1 MAIFNAQGEPAF
13 GYRIWT
19 SLLLLGLL
27 AEWMLPWS
35 EAGSRYYI
43 DVAQPLILFVGCIAI
58 AGLLRAP
65 WYIML
70 VVYAAIGMT
79 SMMRLYKGPDV
90 GPLEWAS
97 GFASRFAEEVGGLF
111 GMGAAAWGMST
122 ELQAL
127 LLFTGFALL
136 VPALQ
141 ALIWLRQ
148 LGLALAGITA
158 GYLIL
163 LHAWLGI
170 DVLNALLRVTVE
182 GMLLGAIVMFARMR
196 RLQGEESREE
206 AQTASYRWSASAFVV
221 VGLCLAAGLLFS
233 GGKSAANSPA
243 AWTEPLT
250 ARLGQYVLGLEHGN
264 PKAALASADA
274 SGSYASTGYGFDDS
288 TLGAPLK
295 QDERI
300 VFTGLSPVRTYWR
313 GETKAFY
320 TGKGW
325 QETEQ
330 RLTLLPIPNG
340 GERIVSSNGE
350 GSVEEDSEAVEAI
363 AEAAIEVD
371 ADTAIK
377 TVTETDV
384 EIKTDKDADIKIDTV
399 TGAEAGEERDI
410 KSQGTGAETAVSPER
425 VVVQTVLLK
434 QAERGFPL
442 FMGGTS
448 GALLDITSSEPKTKL
463 NTYLKNEASGTLY
476 APSDKVLI
484 DRYTVQTLLPVM
496 DEAALRSGG
505 IQAGEKEVL
514 AEYLQLPESL
524 PSRVA
529 ALAAEVS
536 GGGLTSRYDQVKAVE
551 TYLRSSYTYSAENS
565 AVPKGG
571 ADFVDDFLFK
581 QHEGYCVHFSSA
593 MVIMLRTQGIP
604 ARWVKGFAPGTVSS
618 EQPDARNDTTHAG
631 VKLTAYEVKSKDA
644 HAWVEV
650 YFPGAG
656 WVPFDP
662 TPGYGGEGT
671 AAGAALAGLAG
682 GTAGSAAAGGEG
694 AAGAFA
700 SAAARPIGQRAQA
713 LAVAAAEQAATA
725 LAQGADALARAAL
738 GAAEAAA
745 GATPAAKGA
754 AGAAALALAAVLC
767 AAAQHRRLRLRL
779 ALRRYSAASR
789 GGTPDRG
796 SAGVQKQFAA
806 VSAAIWP
813 QLDRCVAKR
822 QPQQTARQY
831 AAAQAAL
838 LPTSQAEALQRFV
851 TWDDAARYGQRRAW
865 QAPLPEELSA
875 AVALL
880 CARRHSARRT

>member
-13 GYRIWT
+13 GYRLLT

-43 DVAQPLILFVGCIAI
+43 DVAQPLIVFVGCIAI

-70 VVYAAIGMT
+70 VVYSAIGIT
-79 SMMRLYKGPDV
+79 GLMRLYKGPEV
-90 GPLEWAS
+90 GPLEWAA
-97 GFASRFAEEVGGLF
+97 GFASRFAEEAGGLF
-111 GMGAAAWGMST
+111 SMGAVAWGMST

-127 LLFTGFALL
+127 LLFTGFGLL

-158 GYLIL
+158 GYLIF
-163 LHAWLGI
+163 LHAWLGM
-170 DVLNALLRVTVE
+170 DVLNALLRVTAE
-182 GMLLGAIVMFARMR
+182 GLLLGAIVMFARMR
-196 RLQGEESREE
+196 TLQGEESKEE

-221 VGLCLAAGLLFS
+221 VGLCLGAGLLFS
-233 GGKSAANSPA
+233 GGKSVANSPA
-243 AWTEPLT
+243 GWTQPLT
-250 ARLGQYVLGLEHGN
+250 ASLEQYVLGLDHGN
-264 PKAALASADA
+264 PKAALASAAA
-274 SGSYASTGYGFDDS
+274 SGSYASTGYGFDDT

-295 QDERI
+295 QDERL

-330 RLTLLPIPNG
+330 RTTLLPITNG
-340 GERIVSSNGE
+340 GERIASASGE
-350 GSVEEDSEAVEAI
+350 GSVEVEAVEAL
-363 AEAAIEVD
+363 AEVESE
-371 ADTAIK
+371 ADTE
-377 TVTETDV
+377 TVVETDTETDT
-384 EIKTDKDADIKIDTV
+384 ET
-399 TGAEAGEERDI
+399 GEEGDI
-410 KSQGTGAETAVSPER
+410 RSQGAGAETTVSPDR
-425 VVVQTVLLK
+425 IVVQTVLLK

-448 GALLDITSSEPKTKL
+448 GTLLDLTSSEPRSKL
-463 NTYLKNEASGTLY
+463 NTYLKNEATGTLY

-484 DRYTVQTLLPVM
+484 DQYTVQTLLPVM

-505 IQAGEKEVL
+505 IQAGEKEAL

-536 GGGLTSRYDQVKAVE
+536 GGGVTSRYDQVKAVE

-565 AVPKGG
+565 AVPGAG

-604 ARWVKGFAPGTVSS
+604 ARWVKGFAPGTVSA
-618 EQPDARNDTTHAG
+618 EQPDARNDAAHAG
-631 VKLTAYEVKSKDA
+631 MKLAAYEVKGKDA

-682 GTAGSAAAGGEG
+682 TAGSAAAGGEG

-700 SAAARPIGQRAQA
+700 SAAARPMGQRAQA

-767 AAAQHRRLRLRL
+767 AAAQRRRLRLWL

-789 GGTPDRG
+789 GVTPARG
-796 SAGVQKQFAA
+796 SGGVQKQFAA

-838 LPTSQAEALQRFV
+838 LPASQSEALKRFV
-851 TWDDAARYGQRRAW
+851 TWDDAARYEQRRAW

-875 AVALL
+875 AAALL
-880 CARRHSARRT
+880 CVRRHSARRT

>member
-13 GYRIWT
+13 GYRLWT

-43 DVAQPLILFVGCIAI
+43 DVAQPLIVFVGCIAI

-70 VVYAAIGMT
+70 VVYSAIGIT
-79 SMMRLYKGPDV
+79 GLMRLYRGPDV
-90 GPLEWAS
+90 GPLEWAA
-97 GFASRFAEEVGGLF
+97 GFASRFAEEAGGLF
-111 GMGAAAWGMST
+111 SIGAVAWGMST

-163 LHAWLGI
+163 LHAWLGM
-170 DVLNALLRVTVE
+170 DVLNALLRVTAE
-182 GMLLGAIVMFARMR
+182 GLLLGAIVMFARMR
-196 RLQGEESREE
+196 TLQGEESKEE
-206 AQTASYRWSASAFVV
+206 AQTASYRWSASAFIV
-221 VGLCLAAGLLFS
+221 VGLCLGAGLLFS

-243 AWTEPLT
+243 AWTKPLT
-250 ARLGQYVLGLEHGN
+250 ASLEQYVLGLEHGN
-264 PKAALASADA
+264 PKAALASAGA

-295 QDERI
+295 QDERL

-330 RLTLLPIPNG
+330 RTVLLPIQNG
-340 GERIVSSNGE
+340 GERIASASGE
-350 GSVEEDSEAVEAI
+350 GSVEVEAVEAL
-363 AEAAIEVD
+363 AEVESEAVLETVI
-371 ADTAIK
+371 DTEK
-377 TVTETDV
+377 DTETG
-384 EIKTDKDADIKIDTV
+384 K
-399 TGAEAGEERDI
+399 ERDI
-410 KSQGTGAETAVSPER
+410 KSQGTGAETTVSPDR
-425 VVVQTVLLK
+425 IVVQTVLLE

-448 GALLDITSSEPKTKL
+448 GTLLDLTSSQPRSKL
-463 NTYLKNEASGTLY
+463 NTYLKNEATGTLY

-484 DRYTVQTLLPVM
+484 DQYTVQTLLPVM

-505 IQAGEKEVL
+505 IQAGEKEAL

-536 GGGLTSRYDQVKAVE
+536 GGGVTSRYDQVKAVE
-551 TYLRSSYTYSAENS
+551 AYLRSSYTYSAENS
-565 AVPKGG
+565 AVPEAG

-604 ARWVKGFAPGTVSS
+604 ARWVKGFAPGAVSA
-618 EQPDARNDTTHAG
+618 EQPDARNDAAHAG
-631 VKLTAYEVKSKDA
+631 VKLTAYEVKGKDA

-682 GTAGSAAAGGEG
+682 TAGSAAAGGEG

-700 SAAARPIGQRAQA
+700 SAAARPMGQRAQA

-767 AAAQHRRLRLRL
+767 AAAQRRRLRLWL

-789 GGTPDRG
+789 GGTPARG
-796 SAGVQKQFAA
+796 SGGVQKQFAA

-838 LPTSQAEALQRFV
+838 LPASQAEALQRFV
-851 TWDDAARYGQRRAW
+851 TWDDAARYEQRRAW

-875 AVALL
+875 AAALL
-880 CARRHSARRT
+880 CVRRHSARRT

>member
-1 MAIFNAQGEPAF
+1 MAIFNAQGGPAF

-19 SLLLLGLL
+19 SLLLFGLL

-70 VVYAAIGMT
+70 VVYAVISITGL
-79 SMMRLYKGPDV
+79 MRLYKGPDV

-111 GMGAAAWGMST
+111 GMGAGAWGMST

-163 LHAWLGI
+163 LHVWLGM
-170 DVLNALLRVTVE
+170 DVLNGLLRVTVE

-206 AQTASYRWSASAFVV
+206 AQTASYRWSASAFVI
-221 VGLCLAAGLLFS
+221 VGLCLGAGLLFS
-233 GGKSAANSPA
+233 GGKTAANSPA

-250 ARLGQYVLGLEHGN
+250 ARLEQYVLGLERGN
-264 PKAALASADA
+264 PKAALASAAA
-274 SGSYASTGYGFDDS
+274 SGSNASTGYGFDDS

-300 VFTGLSPVRTYWR
+300 IFTGLSPARTYWR

-330 RLTLLPIPNG
+330 RLTLLPIRNG
-340 GERIVSSNGE
+340 GERIVSANGE
-350 GSVEEDSEAVEAI
+350 GSVEEDREAVEVI
-363 AEAAIEVD
+363 AEAGTETEAD
-371 ADTAIK
+371 TDTAIK
-377 TVTETDV
+377 T
-384 EIKTDKDADIKIDTV
+384 DTV
-399 TGAEAGEERDI
+399 TDAEAGEEREI
-410 KSQGTGAETAVSPER
+410 ESQGTGTETAVSPDR
-425 VVVQTVLLK
+425 TVVQTVLLE

-448 GALLDITSSEPKTKL
+448 GTLLDLTSSEPRSKL

-476 APSDKVLI
+476 APSEKLLI
-484 DRYTVQTLLPVM
+484 ERYTIQTQLPVM
-496 DEAALRSGG
+496 DEAVLRNGG
-505 IQAGEKEVL
+505 IQAGEKEAM

-536 GGGLTSRYDQVKAVE
+536 GGGVTSRYDQVKAVE
-551 TYLRSSYTYSAENS
+551 TYLRSSYRYSAENS
-565 AVPKGG
+565 TVPKGG

-604 ARWVKGFAPGTVSS
+604 ARWVKGFAPGTVSA
-618 EQPDARNDTTHAG
+618 EQLDARNDTAHAG

-650 YFPGAG
+650 YFPDAG

-682 GTAGSAAAGGEG
+682 TAGSAAAGGEG
-694 AAGAFA
+694 AAGAAA
-700 SAAARPIGQRAQA
+700 SAAARPMGQRAQA

-754 AGAAALALAAVLC
+754 AGAAALALAAVLF
-767 AAAQHRRLRLRL
+767 AAAQQRRLRLRL

-789 GGTPDRG
+789 GGAPAS

-838 LPTSQAEALQRFV
+838 LPASQAEALQRFV
-851 TWDDAARYGQRRAW
+851 TWDDAARYGPRRAW

-875 AVALL
+875 AAALL

>member
-19 SLLLLGLL
+19 SLLLFGLL

-70 VVYAAIGMT
+70 VVYAVIGIT

-111 GMGAAAWGMST
+111 GMGAAWGMST

-163 LHAWLGI
+163 LHAWLGM

-206 AQTASYRWSASAFVV
+206 AQTATYRWSTSAFVV
-221 VGLCLAAGLLFS
+221 VGLCLGAGLLLS

-250 ARLGQYVLGLEHGN
+250 ARLEQYVLGLEHGN

-330 RLTLLPIPNG
+330 RLTLLPIQNG
-340 GERIVSSNGE
+340 GERIVSVNGE
-350 GSVEEDSEAVEAI
+350 GSVKEESEAVEAI
-363 AEAAIEVD
+363 AEAAIEVE
-371 ADTAIK
+371 ADTALK
-377 TVTETDV
+377 TET
-384 EIKTDKDADIKIDTV
+384 ETDADIKIGTV
-399 TGAEAGEERDI
+399 KGAEAGEGRDI

-434 QAERGFPL
+434 QAERGLPL

-448 GALLDITSSEPKTKL
+448 GTLLDITSSEPKSKL

-505 IQAGEKEVL
+505 MQAGEKEAL

-529 ALAAEVS
+529 ALAAEVA

-565 AVPKGG
+565 TLPKGG

-618 EQPDARNDTTHAG
+618 EQPDTRKDTAHAG

-662 TPGYGGEGT
+662 TPGYGGE
-671 AAGAALAGLAG
+671 

-875 AVALL
+875 AAALL

>member
-1 MAIFNAQGEPAF
+1 MAIFNAQGEPTF

-19 SLLLLGLL
+19 SLLLFGLL

-35 EAGSRYYI
+35 EAGSHYYI
-43 DVAQPLILFVGCIAI
+43 YVAQPLIVFVGCIAI

-70 VVYAAIGMT
+70 VVYMAIGIT
-79 SMMRLYKGPDV
+79 SMMRLHKGSNE
-90 GPLEWAS
+90 GPLEWAF
-97 GFASRFAEEVGGLF
+97 GFASRFTEEVSGLV
-111 GMGAAAWGMST
+111 GIGAAWSMST

-163 LHAWLGI
+163 LHAWLGM
-170 DVLNALLRVTVE
+170 DVLYALLRVTVE
-182 GMLLGAIVMFARMR
+182 GMLLGALVMFARMR
-196 RLQGEESREE
+196 RLHGEEEQEE
-206 AQTASYRWSASAFVV
+206 AQTATYRWLTSAFVV

-233 GGKSAANSPA
+233 GGKSVAKSPA

-264 PKAALASADA
+264 PRAALASSDTLGSFA
-274 SGSYASTGYGFDDS
+274 SMGYGFDDS

-295 QDERI
+295 QDERM

-330 RLTLLPIPNG
+330 HLTLLPIQNG
-340 GERIVSSNGE
+340 GERVVSANGE
-350 GSVEEDSEAVEAI
+350 AEEVVGRVALE
-363 AEAAIEVD
+363 
-371 ADTAIK
+371 
-377 TVTETDV
+377 
-384 EIKTDKDADIKIDTV
+384 
-399 TGAEAGEERDI
+399 
-410 KSQGTGAETAVSPER
+410 AETAVSPER
-425 VVVQTVLLK
+425 VVIQTVLLK

-448 GALLDITSSEPKTKL
+448 GTLLDITSSEPKRKL

-484 DRYTVQTLLPVM
+484 DRYTIQTLLPVM

-505 IQAGEKEVL
+505 LQAGEKEAL

-551 TYLRSSYTYSAENS
+551 TYLRNGYTYSAENS
-565 AVPKGG
+565 TVPKGG

-618 EQPDARNDTTHAG
+618 EQPDARNAAAHAG

-682 GTAGSAAAGGEG
+682 GTAGSAEAGEG

-725 LAQGADALARAAL
+725 LAQGANALARAAL

-789 GGTPDRG
+789 GGTPERG
-796 SAGVQKQFAA
+796 SAGVQRQFAA

-838 LPTSQAEALQRFV
+838 LPASQAEALQRFV

-880 CARRHSARRT
+880 CTRRHSARRT